1 MPNPFRL
8 LEHRADIE
16 QALRRVG
23 ELLAARGASYA
34 IVIVGGAAL
43 NLLGIVA
50 RSTRDVDV
58 LAFATRSRTRRAWRL
73 DAPPD
78 PLPEPL
84 AAAIRTVGRDM
95 GLAETWLN
103 TGPALQWRQGLPPG
117 FAQRVRWRRYGALWV
132 GIADRVDLVRLKL
145 YAAADDHPGGRH
157 AQDLIALDPSDAELR
172 AAARWVESQDAS
184 PAFGRVVR
192 EVVTYVRSRRGAGG
206 NG

>member
-1 MPNPFRL
+1 MPNPPRL

-103 TGPALQWRQGLPPG
+103 T
-117 FAQRVRWRRYGALWV
+117 
-132 GIADRVDLVRLKL
+132 
-145 YAAADDHPGGRH
+145 
-157 AQDLIALDPSDAELR
+157 
-172 AAARWVESQDAS
+172 
-184 PAFGRVVR
+184 
-192 EVVTYVRSRRGAGG
+192 EVVTYVRSRRGARGSG
-206 NG
+206 